1 MESTGGKF
9 QELWIEKLSRRSFL
23 ERNDGH
29 FPFWRYAIWGLLLVV
44 LIFIG
49 FYILITHV
57 DRSEYQKIV
66 DLANNNVS
74 FLGMCIYIWATD
86 TFVLPLSPMFVF
98 PFIVEYPWYF
108 AIPFT
113 GLSSALGGMTAYFIG
128 FVFSKFPFIRRMTDK
143 AYQKWGNV
151 IRKYGLM
158 CVLLSSLLPPYED
171 NQDGN
176 LLCHVLTWPDG
187 SVRALYL

>member
-1 MESTGGKF
+1 M
-9 QELWIEKLSRRSFL
+9 

-158 CVLLSSLLPPYED
+158 CVLLSSLLPLPFSTVAMVAGMMHL
-171 NQDGN
+171 NAGKVA
-176 LLCHVLTWPDG
+176 LISLTRIIRMAIYYAMFSLG
-187 SVRALYL
+187 LMVA